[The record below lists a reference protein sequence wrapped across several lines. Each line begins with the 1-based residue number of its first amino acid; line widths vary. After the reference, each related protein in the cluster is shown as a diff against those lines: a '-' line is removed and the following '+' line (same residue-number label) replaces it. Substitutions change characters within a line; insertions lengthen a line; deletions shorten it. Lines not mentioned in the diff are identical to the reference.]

1 MSRVKEAIDEL
12 IEESYLLGMSEE
24 EIREDFK
31 RFIDA
36 CYAVIQA
43 EIKDRQVING
53 LTENLARE
61 KTCILIADR
70 SEAGSG
76 NLEVQEGEQGKADS
90 EAFAEKVAHR
100 KRMILKTIG
109 EYDPHLV
116 RLIDEHRFQGNY
128 VEEEQLKRPKF
139 KGERGR
145 NWERMRLS
153 VLKIGYAATVA
164 LIIVLIYLGFIQK
177 L

>member
-12 IEESYLLGMSEE
+12 IEESYLLGLSEE
-24 EIREDFK
+24 EIRQDFK

-36 CYAVIQA
+36 CYVVIQA
-43 EIKDRQVING
+43 KIKDRAVING

-70 SEAGSG
+70 TEAGGAMEMPEGAGKDSG
-76 NLEVQEGEQGKADS
+76 DS
-90 EAFAEKVAHR
+90 FAEKVAHR
-100 KRMILKTIG
+100 KRMILKTIA
-109 EYDPHLV
+109 EYDPKLV

-128 VEEEQLKRPKF
+128 VEEEV
-139 KGERGR
+139 GR
-145 NWERMRLS
+145 THFRLGKSPNWERVRLTL
-153 VLKIGYAATVA
+153 LKVGYAATVA

-177 L
+177 P